1 MRAVAMLLPAVLALA
16 LALAPAAATGG
27 ATAVAPA
34 TAAADTAMA
43 AAAAAP
49 DSAATATP
57 ALPSGPAA
65 APVPAAREFRLA
77 SPVSPTL
84 ATVMSPVFPGWGQ
97 LYADNGWRGVLA
109 FGAEMFYWTRLL
121 MYDRK
126 AERLLDWRDAAGN
139 AAVRD
144 YCGAQ
149 AEEYRELARDNAW
162 WSAGALFIMALDAY
176 VGAHLH
182 RFENDPVPVPHDW
195 DPGDLPQPIELPAG
209 GPPAGAALGWTATF

>member
-1 MRAVAMLLPAVLALA
+1 MRPGAF
-16 LALAPAAATGG
+16 LAPAAA
-27 ATAVAPA
+27 ALAIALAPA
-34 TAAADTAMA
+34 GARAGT
-43 AAAAAP
+43 AAP
-49 DSAATATP
+49 DSAATAVP
-57 ALPSGPAA
+57 ATATTA
-65 APVPAAREFRLA
+65 TAAAREFRLA
-77 SPVSPTL
+77 SPVNPTL

-144 YCGAQ
+144 YYWAQ

-162 WSAGALFIMALDAY
+162 WSAGAMFIMALDAY

-182 RFENDPVPVPHDW
+182 RFEHDPVPVPSNW

-209 GPPAGAALGWTATF
+209 GRPAGVATLGWTATF

>member
-1 MRAVAMLLPAVLALA
+1 MKPHAAVLAVA
-16 LALAPAAATGG
+16 LTI
-27 ATAVAPA
+27 VV
-34 TAAADTAMA
+34 AMA
-43 AAAAAP
+43 AAAAASGAADP
-49 DSAATATP
+49 AVEATAAGTTSAAAD
-57 ALPSGPAA
+57 SVVAA
-65 APVPAAREFRLA
+65 GSAPLAAREFRIA
-77 SPVSPTL
+77 APVSPTL

-126 AERLLDWRDAAGN
+126 AERLLDWRDATDN
-139 AAVRD
+139 DAVRD
-144 YCGAQ
+144 FYWAQ

-182 RFENDPVPVPHDW
+182 RFEHDPVPVPSNW
-195 DPGDLPQPIELPAG
+195 DPGDLPQPIELPAAG
-209 GPPAGAALGWTATF
+209 LPPGTASLGWTATF